1 MVGIERDPAKDAE
14 RHARTI
20 AHREAIL
27 QGQKGK
33 TVDENAKNSALVK
46 EAEERAAAFQALK
59 EAKEQSA
66 LEAAKQ
72 PNTQTDSNA
81 LMIEETPF
89 QKLLRKFKE
98 NPFVPLGML
107 ATTVALSYGLVNFRR
122 GDQKMS
128 QMMMR
133 ARVGA
138 QGATILAVIG
148 GLLVSGQRTV
158 FGKEN

>member
-1 MVGIERDPAKDAE
+1 
-14 RHARTI
+14 
-20 AHREAIL
+20 
-27 QGQKGK
+27 
-33 TVDENAKNSALVK
+33 
-46 EAEERAAAFQALK
+46 
-59 EAKEQSA
+59 
-66 LEAAKQ
+66 
-72 PNTQTDSNA
+72 
-81 LMIEETPF
+81 ETPF

-148 GLLVSGQRTV
+148 GLLVS
-158 FGKEN
+158 